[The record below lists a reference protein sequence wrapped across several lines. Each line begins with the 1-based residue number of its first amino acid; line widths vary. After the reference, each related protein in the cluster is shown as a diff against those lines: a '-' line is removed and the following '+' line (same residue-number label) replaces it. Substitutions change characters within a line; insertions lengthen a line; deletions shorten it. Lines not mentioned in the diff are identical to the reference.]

1 MRQNP
6 DAAGTKYRIFKDV
19 IMKLQARA
27 EITGE
32 IASLHMA
39 RLPRPDLGVPLE
51 AIQQLDKF
59 LTCIPHLN
67 TEVLPPPLLRIKNAL
82 VELHTDD
89 TGNMRGTT
97 PLQWLSDDWAY
108 SQHVRVVQDF
118 AELCINCGQ
127 EVASYSDEEWQ
138 LIADK
143 TSSDWRSVLAE
154 MLRIQACR
162 VDIEL
167 SVRKLCKRRLRSLV
181 RTHGVLPFTFNVSGL
196 NMPPHPVSGGGY
208 SDIYKGGLDKE
219 VVCIKVLRIFT
230 TGHQSD
236 KIYKELAREVL
247 IWKELSHPNVLPLL
261 GIDLITRKPSCC
273 LVSPW
278 MKNGNV
284 IAFLETYPDFNKC
297 SLVRDIASG
306 LEYLHNLDPPVVHG
320 DIKGG
325 NILIDDDG
333 QACLADFGL
342 ALAVES
348 QALSASSAG
357 SSRGTLRWLAPE
369 ILDSSRKA
377 ERQASPTKRD
387 IYAFGCTILEIYTGR
402 HPFPQLQN
410 VEVIHHVVTK
420 RERPEI
426 PSNAVEQLKD
436 LHPLLKR
443 CWHNNPRQR
452 PNATEIRNVLLLEPL
467 EWKKAVEGS
476 TSPSSMLRKLSAP
489 LGQWSPPI
497 SLTLQSHFI
506 IPTTTQFIST
516 QVLGSGQSEEA
527 SRTIDAGL
535 AESKKTLESKKRA
548 FKILLLGQSESGKSS
563 VLLNLRQALT
573 PKYFESERLAWK
585 TVIQLNLISLT
596 KIILLV
602 LQDEWKALEADTP
615 ESKHA
620 TPLTTEHRR
629 LALSLSPLIAFE
641 TSIGQMMDSTTGG
654 YQTRN
659 DPSLVTQVLAA
670 SKNEIIALFEDV
682 LVRGVLKS
690 HGVYLQDDCGF
701 FMDDT
706 ARIAALDYVPTDCD
720 IIRTRK
726 RIPGVEEHRFVT
738 EAGARAGTEFYIT
751 EISGS
756 RSQRSAWIPYLDDVQ
771 AILFLVPLIFWQYLD
786 EDPRVNR
793 VQESLDLWREIVGN
807 PLLAKTALIVLFNKK
822 DVLQKHIDAG
832 VKVKKYVPSYGDR
845 PNDVVSVT
853 KYFRNKFSEYHQK
866 LSPEPRTFI
875 FHETEATDTKLASV
889 VLGHVLEQTDQ
900 NLMKIH
906 GFM

>member
-1 MRQNP
+1 MPQNP

-32 IASLHMA
+32 IASFHMT
-39 RLPRPDLGVPLE
+39 RLPHPDLGVPLK

-59 LTCIPHLN
+59 LTGIPHLD
-67 TEVLPPPLLRIKNAL
+67 TEVLAPPLLKIKNAL

-89 TGNMRGTT
+89 AGNMRGTT
-97 PLQWLSDDWAY
+97 PREWLSDDWAS

-138 LIADK
+138 LVADK

-196 NMPPHPVSGGGY
+196 NMPPHPVSGGGF
-208 SDIYKGGLDKE
+208 S
-219 VVCIKVLRIFT
+219 
-230 TGHQSD
+230 
-236 KIYKELAREVL
+236 
-247 IWKELSHPNVLPLL
+247 
-261 GIDLITRKPSCC
+261 
-273 LVSPW
+273 
-278 MKNGNV
+278 
-284 IAFLETYPDFNKC
+284 
-297 SLVRDIASG
+297 
-306 LEYLHNLDPPVVHG
+306 
-320 DIKGG
+320 
-325 NILIDDDG
+325 
-333 QACLADFGL
+333 
-342 ALAVES
+342 
-348 QALSASSAG
+348 
-357 SSRGTLRWLAPE
+357 
-369 ILDSSRKA
+369 
-377 ERQASPTKRD
+377 
-387 IYAFGCTILEIYTGR
+387 IYTGR
-402 HPFPQLQN
+402 HPFPHLQD
-410 VEVIHHVVTK
+410 VEVIHHVVIK

-426 PSNAVEQLKD
+426 PSNAVEELKD

-452 PNATEIRNVLLLEPL
+452 PNATEISNVLLLEPL

-476 TSPSSMLRKLSAP
+476 TSPFSMLRKLSAP
-489 LGQWSPPI
+489 LGQWSPSI
-497 SLTLQSHFI
+497 SLTPQSQFI
-506 IPTTTQFIST
+506 VPTTTQFIST

-535 AESKKTLESKKRA
+535 AESKKASS
-548 FKILLLGQSESGKSS
+548 GQSESGKSS

-573 PKYFESERLAWK
+573 PKYLESERLAWK
-585 TVIQLNLISLT
+585 TVIQLNLISFV

-615 ESKHA
+615 ESKNA

-641 TSIGQMMDSTTGG
+641 TSIGQMTDSTTGG

-670 SKNEIIALFEDV
+670 CKNEIIALFEDV

-690 HGVYLQDDCGF
+690 HGVYLQDDCGLYAYF
-701 FMDDT
+701 ATFCGRFIQIDSFMDDT
-706 ARIAALDYVPTDCD
+706 ARISALDYVPTDWD

-726 RIPGVEEHRFVT
+726 RMPGVEEHRFVT
-738 EAGARAGTEFYIT
+738 EAGIRAGTEFYIT

-756 RSQRSAWIPYLDDVQ
+756 RSQRSAWIPYLDDIQ
-771 AILFLVPLIFWQYLD
+771 AILFLAPLIFWQYLD

-853 KYFRNKFSEYHQK
+853 KC
-866 LSPEPRTFI
+866 
-875 FHETEATDTKLASV
+875 
-889 VLGHVLEQTDQ
+889 
-900 NLMKIH
+900 M
-906 GFM
+906 